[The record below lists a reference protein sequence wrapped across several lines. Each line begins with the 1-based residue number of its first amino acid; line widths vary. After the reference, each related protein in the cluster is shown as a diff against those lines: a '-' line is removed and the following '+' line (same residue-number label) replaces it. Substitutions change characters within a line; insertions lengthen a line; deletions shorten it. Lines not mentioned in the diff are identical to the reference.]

1 MKCLIQEYDQIV
13 HLRPK
18 ETLTRSDIW
27 REVETIIKRLL
38 GRMRRLSPRASVRFA
53 NDAAAEFLRHWE
65 LPLVRETDRSL
76 GPQPSL
82 AEEKSDAAAAA
93 EKKKNPDSL
102 SHGKQIPHQT
112 SPAR

>member
-13 HLRPK
+13 RLRPK

-53 NDAAAEFLRHWE
+53 NDAAAASNGTQRSNRGGASFKTEFGRH
-65 LPLVRETDRSL
+65 VF
-76 GPQPSL
+76 
-82 AEEKSDAAAAA
+82 
-93 EKKKNPDSL
+93 N
-102 SHGKQIPHQT
+102 
-112 SPAR
+112 